1 MNYQIILV
9 LFGVNFVVYERV
21 GEWVFGGCGEGGGGY
36 HTSRVY
42 NQPTTF
48 IFLGVGEGR
57 GRMILNITK
66 RILHI
71 SLD

>member
-1 MNYQIILV
+1 M

-21 GEWVFGGCGEGGGGY
+21 VEWVFGGLWGVGGGY

-48 IFLGVGEGR
+48 IFVGVGEG
-57 GRMILNITK
+57 GRAE
-66 RILHI
+66 
-71 SLD
+71 